1 MADRD
6 IENYLGYHIN
16 VVSHFIQNTYNQKLA
31 EYDISMSQAKVLFF
45 LADKGEQAQSELQR
59 RLYIKGSSMNGL
71 IDSLEKKNLIEKRQ
85 SEEDRRTK
93 LIQISE
99 TGQELE
105 TKLWAVIDEI
115 EVDLCAGFNQEERQV
130 IISWL
135 KKMRENV
142 HSCM

>member
-1 MADRD
+1 MERN

-45 LADKGEQAQSELQR
+45 LADKGEQAQSVLQQ

-71 IDSLEKKNLIEKRQ
+71 IESLEKKELIQKRQ
-85 SEEDRRTK
+85 SDEDRRTK

-99 TGQELE
+99 QGQELE
-105 TKLWAVIDEI
+105 KKLWVVIDHI
-115 EVDLCAGFNQEERQV
+115 EQELLTGFNQEEQQV

-135 KKMRENV
+135 KRMRENV
-142 HSCM
+142 QSCK